1 LDSIENRLRTALADR
16 YRLEREIGRGGM
28 ATVYLAADLKH
39 GRKVAIKV
47 LAPELSAML
56 GVERFQQEVA
66 FAAGLQ
72 HPHILTVLD
81 SGSGDGLTYYVMPFV
96 EGESLRARL
105 DREGQLPVD
114 QALELASEVA
124 RALDYAHR
132 KGIVHRDIKPE
143 NILLADGQGMISD
156 FGLARAI
163 RAAGGT
169 QLTQSGM
176 TLGTPPYMSPEQLV
190 GERELDGR
198 SDIYSLGCVLYE
210 MLAGQ
215 PPFSGPPQSL
225 AHQHLNVE
233 PRPVSD
239 LRPAVPPELA
249 RALQRA
255 LAKAP
260 ADRFGNAGE
269 FADALRSIA
278 PPENA
283 ATLAMRT
290 AGVGAAGPPAATTA
304 AMRIEPAGWTPDP
317 RRTAPMRVLGL
328 AAVIVAA
335 AAIGWWAARSL
346 TQHRAMDGSTL
357 TPRKWVWL
365 AAFDGPADDP
375 ELAPTARDL
384 VAATLDQSKLLAVV
398 PEQQARIALRNA
410 GRPDSSRVDAAL
422 ARELAYRSSIPV
434 VVEGRVGRIGS
445 GYSIVLKASSAADG
459 RSLLSLEDQAAD
471 AAALIPSLARVSRR
485 LRQGLGERA
494 ADLRAAQ
501 VLGDAATPSFE
512 AFKLYARA
520 RDLNAAG
527 EPFEAIPM
535 LRRAIAL
542 DPEFASA
549 WMMLGTVFGNIG
561 QPDSAV
567 AAYVEAQR
575 HPARLRETQRLEVEA
590 SQAMFG
596 ADLQAAISFYDAL
609 LKLDPSP
616 AEASAALNNLGVC
629 FSLLGDDERALEFY
643 RRSGPVWPVQP
654 PSIYWGNLAD
664 AHVAMNRLTEARS
677 ELAHFEN
684 TWPGRSLLIEI
695 LLLERNAR
703 RADSLSTALAADA
716 TVPLP
721 LRQSATSARLSLVAE
736 RGELEAAARGLDQL
750 QTQMTNSSGL
760 GPAFSTWLQR
770 SWLAEVRGRPIPAKL
785 DAANPGMQA
794 LAGSVRA
801 AMMGDS
807 SEARRTLMSWQSTV
821 GLRRW
826 VKDAALNY
834 VQARADSRLERWD
847 RVVES
852 LRANAA
858 CGTRNEPP
866 PLAALRLPSRWMIA
880 DAFQSL
886 GQPDSARYY
895 LERILDPPGNHTTL
909 LVARGFAEPFVRQR
923 LVHLNLALG
932 RLAEARR
939 QWDELAATCVHP
951 DPPLA
956 ASMNETRSA
965 LLAAEGMGAGAR
977 K

>member
-1 LDSIENRLRTALADR
+1 
-16 YRLEREIGRGGM
+16 
-28 ATVYLAADLKH
+28 
-39 GRKVAIKV
+39 
-47 LAPELSAML
+47 
-56 GVERFQQEVA
+56 
-66 FAAGLQ
+66 
-72 HPHILTVLD
+72 
-81 SGSGDGLTYYVMPFV
+81 
-96 EGESLRARL
+96 
-105 DREGQLPVD
+105 
-114 QALELASEVA
+114 
-124 RALDYAHR
+124 
-132 KGIVHRDIKPE
+132 
-143 NILLADGQGMISD
+143 
-156 FGLARAI
+156 
-163 RAAGGT
+163 
-169 QLTQSGM
+169 
-176 TLGTPPYMSPEQLV
+176 
-190 GERELDGR
+190 
-198 SDIYSLGCVLYE
+198 VLYE

-225 AHQHLNVE
+225 AHQHLNME

-239 LRPAVPPELA
+239 LRPAVPPELS

-255 LAKAP
+255 LAKTP

-278 PPENA
+278 PPDSA

-290 AGVGAAGPPAATTA
+290 AGAGAAAGSQAATTA
-304 AMRIEPAGWTPDP
+304 AVRTEPAARPP
-317 RRTAPMRVLGL
+317 SHRRTARPRVLGL
-328 AAVIVAA
+328 AAVVVAA
-335 AAIGWWAARSL
+335 TALGWWAARNL
-346 TQHRAMDGSTL
+346 TQHRAPDGAVMS
-357 TPRKWVWL
+357 PRKWVWL

-384 VAATLDQSKLLAVV
+384 VSATLDQSKLLAVV
-398 PEQQARIALRNA
+398 PEQQEQVALHNA

-445 GYSIVLKASSAADG
+445 GYSIVLKATTAADG
-459 RSLLSLEDQAAD
+459 RILLSLEEQAAN
-471 AAALIPSLARVSRR
+471 AAALMPSLARVSRR

-501 VLGDAATPSFE
+501 VLGDVATPSFD

-520 RDLNAAG
+520 RELNAAG
-527 EPFEAIPM
+527 EPFDAIPL

-549 WMMLGTVFGNIG
+549 WVVLGTVLGNVG
-561 QPDSAV
+561 QPDSAI
-567 AAYVEAQR
+567 AAFNEAQR
-575 HPARLRETQRLEVEA
+575 HPARLRESQRLDVEA
-590 SQAMFG
+590 RQAMFG
-596 ADLQAAISFYDAL
+596 ADLQAANASYDAL

-616 AEASAALNNLGVC
+616 AEASAALNNIGTN
-629 FSLLGDDERALEFY
+629 FSMLGDYQHAMDFY
-643 RRSGPVWPVQP
+643 RRSGPVWPVEP
-654 PSIYWGNLAD
+654 PSIYWENMAD
-664 AHVAMNRLTEARS
+664 SYIAMNKPKEARS
-677 ELAHFEN
+677 QIAHISS
-684 TWPGRSLLIEI
+684 TLPGRTMLVEI
-695 LLLERNAR
+695 LILERDRR
-703 RADSLSTALAADA
+703 RADSLSTALASDA

-721 LRQSATSARLSLVAE
+721 LRQSATSEHLSLVAE

-750 QTQMTNSSGL
+750 QAEMTNSSGL
-760 GPAFSTWLQR
+760 GLAFSTWLQR
-770 SWLAEVRGRPIPAKL
+770 AWLAEVRDRPMPAEM

-794 LAGSVRA
+794 LASSVRA
-801 AMMGDS
+801 AMLGDS
-807 SEARRTLMSWQSTV
+807 AGARKTMMSWQSTV

-847 RVVES
+847 RVVET

-866 PLAALRLPSRWMIA
+866 PLAALRLPSRWLIA

-886 GQPDSARYY
+886 GQPDSARFY
-895 LERILDPPGNHTTL
+895 LERILDPPGNHTML